1 MDFEYKKINNNQ
13 LFESITDILNITN
26 LQNYI
31 PLYEKFFTLNNN
43 NYNQINLDNCFSLHS
58 ITEKITNNKFT
69 GSVID
74 KSGNVQTKSIFFKF
88 CPLLD
93 STKYVVG
100 KYDITNLSLLNL
112 PQFQSEDCH
121 EKVRDP
127 NNSAYIDG
135 FFTYLTSQILHK
147 HGFIHGIDFY
157 GSFLGKK
164 NDFTVNIHDD
174 LEYISNSDFFYKNN
188 SKLFTISSDFHNDLI
203 NFDTRNYKKRIEIT
217 GESPHLTLSDISDL
231 DQLETIFSTNN
242 NESNLEAKLEFEYK
256 LPVSSHKTSSTC
268 SSRSSNTDNSIV
280 SSIATENDSCST
292 ASADQVHITINNFPV
307 QVISLE
313 CCDLTLDSLILEND
327 LNDSEWGSIVI
338 QILMMLLTYQ
348 KFFNVTHN
356 DLHTNNIMYIST
368 DKQYLY
374 YKYNGQHYKVPTFG
388 KIFKIID
395 FGRAIY
401 RFRGNVICSDSFH
414 VQGDAA
420 TQYNFEP
427 YLNPDKP
434 RLEPNYSF
442 DLCRLGC
449 SLFDFIIND
458 LDDID
463 NLTGIKK
470 IIADWC
476 KDDKGRNLLYKKNGE
491 ERYPDFKL
499 YKMIARS
506 CHKHT
511 PLAVLSLPYFDRY
524 FFSKKG
530 RKLKIMNIDLY
541 PSYI

>member
-1 MDFEYKKINNNQ
+1 MDFEYKKINNDQ
-13 LFESITDILNITN
+13 LFESMTDTLNITK

-31 PLYEKFFTLNNN
+31 PLYEKFFTLNDN
-43 NYNQINLDNCFSLHS
+43 NYNQINLDNHFSLHS
-58 ITEKITNNKFT
+58 IAKKETNNKFK
-69 GSVID
+69 GSVAD
-74 KSGNVQTKSIFFKF
+74 KSGNILAKNIFFKF

-100 KYDITNLSLLNL
+100 KYDISSTSLLNL
-112 PQFQSEDCH
+112 PQFQSDDCH
-121 EKVRDP
+121 KKVRDS

-135 FFTYLTSQILHK
+135 FFTYLTSQTLHK

-157 GSFLGKK
+157 GAFLGHKH
-164 NDFTVNIHDD
+164 DFTVNIHDD

-188 SKLFTISSDFHNDLI
+188 STLFTISSDFHNDLI
-203 NFDTRNYKKRIEIT
+203 NFDTRNYKKRIEIN
-217 GESPHLTLSDISDL
+217 GESQQLRLSDIADL
-231 DQLETIFSTNN
+231 DQLKSIFSIND
-242 NESNLEAKLEFEYK
+242 NESNDEAKLEFEYK
-256 LPVSSHKTSSTC
+256 LPISSHKTSSTC
-268 SSRSSNTDNSIV
+268 SSRSSNTDNS
-280 SSIATENDSCST
+280 SISGTSTEDDSCST
-292 ASADQVHITINNFPV
+292 ISADQVHVTINKFPV

-313 CCDLTLDSLILEND
+313 CCDHTLDALILEKE
-327 LNDSEWGSIVI
+327 LNDSEWGSIII

-374 YKYNGQHYKVPTFG
+374 YKYDDRNYKVPTFG

-449 SLFDFIIND
+449 SLFDFLIDD
-458 LDDID
+458 LDAAD
-463 NLTGIKK
+463 NLTGIKR
-470 IIADWC
+470 IIVDWC
-476 KDDKGRNLLYKKNGE
+476 KDDKGRNLLYKKNGG

-506 CHKHT
+506 CHNHT
-511 PLAVLSLPYFDRY
+511 PQAVLGNSYFDRY
-524 FFSKKG
+524 LFSKKN
-530 RKLKIMNIDLY
+530 RKLKIMNIDSY